1 MDPYRNYHGD
11 KREMPCAT
19 FATWDMCYYVGDG
32 GSLELFLFF
41 TFPLNSKI
49 TGIRGRTRSKIR
61 HTKNAKS
68 RYVSR
73 LSVSSRSTVI
83 EE

>member
-1 MDPYRNYHGD
+1 
-11 KREMPCAT
+11 
-19 FATWDMCYYVGDG
+19 MCDFCDVGHVLLCGG

-41 TFPLNSKI
+41 TFPLNTKI
-49 TGIRGRTRSKIR
+49 TRIRGRTRSKIR